1 MNNAYYGNGN
11 PFELWMYPL
20 EGNFRTRKFTDL
32 FPDLATFQASFKE
45 CQIPLTE
52 FAKTETDP
60 MVTTLYYLLYARYG
74 NSHIASSD
82 ENQFTYKMWSIV
94 FQYGPSWSKRLDI
107 QAKVRALTDAEL
119 ERGTQAIYNSANNPE
134 VAPSTSALEELP
146 YISNQNTTN
155 YKKSKIDALNEQ
167 WAMLSTDVS
176 EEFLGR
182 FKKLFLTI
190 VQPEAPMYFIS
201 KEESN

>member
-1 MNNAYYGNGN
+1 MLIMVTAIPLSYGCTLSKETSGHASSLICF
-11 PFELWMYPL
+11 PTWQH
-20 EGNFRTRKFTDL
+20 FR
-32 FPDLATFQASFKE
+32 QASMR
-45 CQIPLTE
+45 
-52 FAKTETDP
+52 A
-60 MVTTLYYLLYARYG
+60 VTTLYYLLYARYG

-182 FKKLFLTI
+182 FKNLFLTI

>member
-1 MNNAYYGNGN
+1 MSDAYYGCGN
-11 PFELWMYPL
+11 PFEQMMYPF
-20 EGNFRTRKFTDL
+20 EGNYRTRKFTDV
-32 FPDLATFQASFKE
+32 FPDLASFQASFAA

-52 FAKTETDP
+52 FASSATDQI
-60 MVTTLYYLLYARYG
+60 VTTLYYLLYARYG

-82 ENQFTYKMWSIV
+82 ENQFTYKMWALV
-94 FQYGPSWSKRLDI
+94 FQYGPTWSKRLDI
-107 QAKVRALTDAEL
+107 QSKIRALTDDEL
-119 ERGTQAIYNSANNPE
+119 ARGTQAIYNSANNPE

-155 YKKSKIDALNEQ
+155 YKKSKIDSLNEQ
-167 WAMLSTDVS
+167 WAMLSTDVT